1 MVPYFSTCSMMLLKW
16 MGKDNRFV
24 GGNTLFVGGSD
35 AGNDKSLVNVN
46 TTTDL
51 IHNF

>member
-1 MVPYFSTCSMMLLKW
+1 MAL
-16 MGKDNRFV
+16 V
-24 GGNTLFVGGSD
+24 GGNTLFVSGSD
-35 AGNDKSLVNVN
+35 AGNNKSFVNIN

>member
-1 MVPYFSTCSMMLLKW
+1 MAL
-16 MGKDNRFV
+16 V
-24 GGNTLFVGGSD
+24 GGNPLFVGGSD

-46 TTTDL
+46 ATTDL